1 MWESSVEVPIR
12 AYALLG
18 DSVLQRGGSKASP
31 DFLLLPVWSRM
42 FGQGDEMTHLVG
54 YLLFGIGAVG
64 LVVMAIKGIPPWE
77 KEGE

>member
-1 MWESSVEVPIR
+1 
-12 AYALLG
+12 
-18 DSVLQRGGSKASP
+18 
-31 DFLLLPVWSRM
+31 M
-42 FGQGDEMTHLVG
+42 FDQGNEMTHLVG